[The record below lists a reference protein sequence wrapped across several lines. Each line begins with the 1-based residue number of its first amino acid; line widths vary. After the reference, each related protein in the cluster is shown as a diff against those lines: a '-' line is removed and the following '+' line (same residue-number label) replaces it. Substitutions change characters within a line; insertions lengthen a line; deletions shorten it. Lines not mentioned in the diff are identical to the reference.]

1 MLWGALEPITGP
13 INTPMNYREESEAHN
28 SRYTSPLEMK
38 IAAPFFFLVTEP
50 DDPTGVYT
58 RKTQVFYSLPDEKV
72 PVFPDL
78 LRRMLKY
85 GPRSRATVQEIL
97 EHPWFVDSCFDG
109 IAVPVTA
116 KHTLTVLVI
125 TLLVIALLVCTL
137 VGLSGSGLNRSEP
150 CCCRTLVINVY
161 GRTGTP
167 PFTHDIDEGDSG
179 QSSKN
184 FKYSQK

>member
-1 MLWGALEPITGP
+1 M
-13 INTPMNYREESEAHN
+13 
-28 SRYTSPLEMK
+28 
-38 IAAPFFFLVTEP
+38 
-50 DDPTGVYT
+50 
-58 RKTQVFYSLPDEKV
+58 FYSLPDEEV

-109 IAVPVTA
+109 IVVPVTA
-116 KHTLTVLVI
+116 KHTLAVLVI
-125 TLLVIALLVCTL
+125 TLLLIALLVCTL
-137 VGLSGSGLNRSEP
+137 VGLSGSGLNRNEP
-150 CCCRTLVINVY
+150 CCCHALVINVY

-179 QSSKN
+179 QTSKN
-184 FKYSQK
+184 FKYSQKSLFIDLHIFLSSWRRDVMGLHQAPAAFKTCSEE